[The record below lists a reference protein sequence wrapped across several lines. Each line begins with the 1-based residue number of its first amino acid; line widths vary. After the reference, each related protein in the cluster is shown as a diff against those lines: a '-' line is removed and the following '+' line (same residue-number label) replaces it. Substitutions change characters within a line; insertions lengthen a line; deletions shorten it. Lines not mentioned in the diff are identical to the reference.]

1 MKTSA
6 RNKLNTVIK
15 EIKKQEL
22 ISILHLSLTEPV
34 IITAV
39 ITKDAAKEMDIKV
52 GDEINIIVKPT
63 EVFLQQL
70 TKEANE

>member
-1 MKTSA
+1 LKTSA

>member
-6 RNKLNTVIK
+6 RNKLNTIIK
-15 EIKKQEL
+15 EIKVQEL
-22 ISILHLSLTEPV
+22 ISTLCLSLTEPV

-39 ITKDAAKEMDIKV
+39 ITKEAAEEMDIKV

-63 EVFLQQL
+63 EVFIQQI
-70 TKEANE
+70 TQKANE

>member
-6 RNKLNTVIK
+6 RNKLTTIIK
-15 EIKKQEL
+15 EIQVQEL
-22 ISILHLSLTEPV
+22 ISTLCLSLTEPV

-39 ITKDAAKEMDIKV
+39 ITKEAAEEMDIKV

-63 EVFLQQL
+63 EVFIQQI
-70 TKEANE
+70 TQKANE

>member
-6 RNKLNTVIK
+6 RNKLPTVIK
-15 EIKKQEL
+15 EIKVQEL
-22 ISILHLSLTEPV
+22 ISTLLLSLTEP
-34 IITAV
+34 ITITAV
-39 ITKDAAKEMDIKV
+39 IKKEAAEEMDIKV

-70 TKEANE
+70 SNGRNE